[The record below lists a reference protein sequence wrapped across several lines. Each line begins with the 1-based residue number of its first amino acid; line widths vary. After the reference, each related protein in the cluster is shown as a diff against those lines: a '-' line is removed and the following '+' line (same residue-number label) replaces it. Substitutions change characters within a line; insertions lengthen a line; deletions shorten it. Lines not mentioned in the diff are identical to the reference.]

1 MAQHPTPSATP
12 APGQAGELD
21 TLKASFTLLETDVRI
36 LSQHYLRLQAEH
48 RLLFEKLEEKA
59 AEIERL
65 TLAMAGKAPLPAPG
79 PAAGPAAGPAPGQAP
94 ASTTA
99 VTPAAQAPRA
109 SGDGGGGIL
118 SLFQSKKTRENNR
131 LKRLAARCQQ
141 AGLFDPQWY
150 LLQNPDVKAAGMDP
164 GVHFIRFG
172 LPERRKPHPDF
183 SWYLHEAQL
192 LALVQSQTPATTAAP
207 APRSSGTGGGGIL
220 SLFQSKKT
228 RENNRLKRLAARCQ
242 QAGLFD
248 PQWYLLQNPDVKAAD
263 MDPGV
268 HFLRFGLPERR
279 KPHPDFNWSLHEAQL
294 LALVQG

>member
-1 MAQHPTPSATP
+1 MAQHPTPSAAH
-12 APGQAGELD
+12 APSAPRQASELD

-65 TLAMAGKAPLPAPG
+65 TLAMAGKAPLPVPG
-79 PAAGPAAGPAPGQAP
+79 PVAGPAPCPAPPCQTP

-99 VTPAAQAPRA
+99 ATPVT
-109 SGDGGGGIL
+109 S
-118 SLFQSKKTRENNR
+118 
-131 LKRLAARCQQ
+131 
-141 AGLFDPQWY
+141 
-150 LLQNPDVKAAGMDP
+150 
-164 GVHFIRFG
+164 
-172 LPERRKPHPDF
+172 
-183 SWYLHEAQL
+183 
-192 LALVQSQTPATTAAP
+192 AAP

-248 PQWYLLQNPDVKAAD
+248 PQWYLLQNPDVKAAG

-279 KPHPDFNWSLHEAQL
+279 TPHPDFNWSLHEAQL